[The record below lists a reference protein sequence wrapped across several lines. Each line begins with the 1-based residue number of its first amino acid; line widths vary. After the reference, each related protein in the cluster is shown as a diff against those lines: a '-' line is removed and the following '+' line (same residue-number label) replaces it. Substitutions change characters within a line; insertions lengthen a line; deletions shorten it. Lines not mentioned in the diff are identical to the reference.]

1 MKKSLLAVAAM
12 TAFAGAAQ
20 AQSSVS
26 VYGIL
31 DVGYVGSSYQGTAA
45 TQSTYGAGLVA
56 PGSGVQKQTTNAF
69 GQSAESSSRL
79 GFKGSEDLGGGR
91 SAIFTLEI
99 GVNPNGNETTGGAIA
114 STTGGGTG
122 SGTFLAYNRQ
132 TFVGLK
138 DNALGTAMIG
148 TQYTPIF
155 DVQSITDAAGN
166 NNMVG
171 NAIYSGSLQS
181 GTGTFNIGQGPN
193 AGLSTSGLNAETGA
207 FVTRASN
214 TLKFV
219 TNRMAGLQGTFS
231 YALAS
236 NNQTQ
241 TAANF
246 SAANTGGA
254 NNNTLMGVALDYT
267 WNKLQ
272 VVAAYQQIKSFNPAG
287 GIAANPSVA
296 AGTVGATQPTLTVA
310 NGTALNFGLNALD
323 NQSYAAATYDF
334 GIAKAYLQYINR
346 NFSSQQDSTFN
357 AKRSATQIGVR
368 SSLTPN
374 ISAFATFGMGN
385 ASLYGQS
392 IPTSAFR
399 TFQVGSDYYLSKRT
413 NLYAILG
420 GFNQSSSGASVV
432 ARTDPNQSAIN
443 LSNYALSGTNYAVG
457 IRHTF

>member
-1 MKKSLLAVAAM
+1 MKKSLLAIAAM

-20 AQSSVS
+20 AQSSVT

-31 DVGYVGSSYQGTAA
+31 DVGYVGSTYQGTAA
-45 TQSTYGAGLVA
+45 TQSTYGAGLVSA
-56 PGSGVQKQTTNAF
+56 GSGVQKQTTNSI

-79 GFKGSEDLGGGR
+79 GFKGSEDLGGGK
-91 SAIFTLEI
+91 SAIFTLEV
-99 GVNPNGNETTGGAIA
+99 GLNPNGNETTGGAIA
-114 STTGGGTG
+114 STTGASTG
-122 SGTFLAYNRQ
+122 SGTFLSYNRQ

-138 DNALGTAMIG
+138 DNAIGTAMIG
-148 TQYTPIF
+148 TQYTPVF

-171 NAIYSGSLQS
+171 NAIYSGGLQS
-181 GTGTFNIGQGPN
+181 GTGTFNVGQGPN
-193 AGLSTSGLNAETGA
+193 AGVSTSGLNAETGA

-219 TNRMAGLQGTFS
+219 SNRMAGLQGTVS
-231 YALAS
+231 YAMAS

-241 TAANF
+241 TGANF
-246 SAANTGGA
+246 SGATTGGA
-254 NNNTLMGVALDYT
+254 NNNTLLGVALDYT
-267 WNKLQ
+267 WQKLQ
-272 VVAAYQQIKSFNPAG
+272 VVAAYQQLKSYNPAG
-287 GIAANPSVA
+287 GIAANPTA
-296 AGTVGATQPTLTVA
+296 ANAQPALSVA
-310 NGTALNFGLNALD
+310 NGTAMNFGLNALD

-346 NFSSQQDSTFN
+346 NYSSQVDSSYS
-357 AKRSATQIGVR
+357 AKRSATQIGVK
-368 SSLTPN
+368 SMLTPQ

-392 IPTSAFR
+392 LPTQAFR

-420 GFNQSSSGASVV
+420 GYNQSSSGAAVV
-432 ARTDPNQSAIN
+432 GSTNPNQAAIN
-443 LSNYALSGTNYAVG
+443 LSNFALSGANYAVG